1 MNIQAVTVSLDS
13 RNWPDCFPYR
23 VLPVPA
29 NHPATALGEPHG
41 LAGPTASRWGQASP
55 PGVRTRTRVARFRP
69 SHRTRRFRAPLRL
82 ISGTSKAADGVLVV
96 KRFSPVQMI
105 ILEVEQEQSPNRH
118 RPSGTFAMSEV
129 LSRDTA
135 GTPSG
140 SRKRAGDANPYAA
153 MKMPTS
159 MDEPGKPWCSIS
171 WT

>member
-1 MNIQAVTVSLDS
+1 MVACLTPPRPWGS
-13 RNWPDCFPYR
+13 RTGWPDQLR
-23 VLPVPA
+23 VGGVRQ
-29 NHPATALGEPHG
+29 ALQACARAP
-41 LAGPTASRWGQASP
+41 ASP
-55 PGVRTRTRVARFRP
+55 VSARRIGQP
-69 SHRTRRFRAPLRL
+69 

-140 SRKRAGDANPYAA
+140 SRKRAGDDAWHVPHV
-153 MKMPTS
+153 
-159 MDEPGKPWCSIS
+159 DG
-171 WT
+171 